1 MKNIMKKISNK
12 RVIYMACSIAIFMA
26 LSTACKKYLTVEPQG
41 QITGN
46 EIATD
51 PNAAKNLVTGIYNV
65 FYIGGFDPDIDSFQF
80 VIMTDIASD
89 DGDKGSSP
97 TDYGDALQIDN
108 LQVPAT
114 NGVVNNVWTGYY

>member
-1 MKNIMKKISNK
+1 MKSIMKRIINK
-12 RVIYMACSIAIFMA
+12 KVIYAVCSIAMVTSVI
-26 LSTACKKYLTVEPQG
+26 TACKKYLTVNPQG
-41 QITGN
+41 QITGA
-46 EIATD
+46 EVALD

-97 TDYGDALQIDN
+97 QDYGD
-108 LQVPAT
+108 
-114 NGVVNNVWTGYY
+114 

>member
-1 MKNIMKKISNK
+1 MKTIMKRILNK
-12 RVIYMACSIAIFMA
+12 RVIYIISSIAIITA
-26 LSTACKKYLTVEPQG
+26 VLSACKKYLTVNPQG
-41 QITGN
+41 EITGA

-51 PNAAKNLVTGIYNV
+51 PDAAKNLVTGIYNV

-97 TDYGDALQIDN
+97 NDYGDA
-108 LQVPAT
+108 
-114 NGVVNNVWTGYY
+114 